1 MAIGLKEK
9 LRDEA
14 FKQEF
19 SFFGVPRLEELEKVP
34 FPPNRGL
41 SKPSEVMRGVK
52 TVIVLGFHVW
62 DIALNTVV
70 ASAIP
75 PDKIPFDIV
84 EGAVYYNMY
93 YEIVE
98 ARAWRICKFLW
109 YLGYNAIPS
118 QGIHL
123 KAAATLAGL
132 GFIGKMTLVLT
143 PQYGSRQRWVGILTD
158 AALTP
163 DEPWKFVHGG
173 EGDLCKDCE
182 ICIDACPTAAI
193 MPGYSQ
199 GVEPGKKVDTQRCI
213 VPQELFDT
221 PSQEANPH
229 FKIVS
234 PRGLFECTVCHDS
247 CPIGKENSMK
257 KASEWRPT
265 PRSNQNFPLTSD

>member
-1 MAIGLKEK
+1 MKSSLKEE
-9 LRDEA
+9 LRKEA

-19 SFFGVPRLEELEKVP
+19 SFFGVSKLEELEKVP
-34 FPPNRGL
+34 FPPHRGL
-41 SKPSEVMRGVK
+41 SKPSEFMPGAKSVV
-52 TVIVLGFHVW
+52 VLGFHAW
-62 DIALNTVV
+62 DIAMNTVV

-98 ARAWRICKFLW
+98 ARAWRVCKFLW
-109 YLGYNAIPS
+109 DLGYKATPAA
-118 QGIHL
+118 GIHL
-123 KAAATLAGL
+123 KAAAALAGL

-143 PQYGSRQRWVGILTD
+143 PQYGPRQRWIAILTD
-158 AALTP
+158 AEIEP

-182 ICIDACPTAAI
+182 ICIKACPTQAI

-199 GVEPGKKVDTQRCI
+199 GVEPGRKVDFNKCI
-213 VPQELFDT
+213 VPQELFDK
-221 PSQEANPH
+221 PSSEAKPH

-234 PRGLFECTVCHDS
+234 PRGLFECTICHDS
-247 CPIGKENSMK
+247 CPIGKENNLK
-257 KASEWRPT
+257 KAAEWRPT
-265 PRSNQNFPLTSD
+265 SFTKT